1 MNREWHLAH
10 VLGSKAPMDQRI
22 EWHLEHVRVCGCAP
36 VPASVMAE
44 IRARGLDLQRGPT
57 GPE

>member
-10 VLGSKAPMDQRI
+10 VLGSKAPMGRRV
-22 EWHLEHVRVCGCAP
+22 EWHLEHVRECGCAP

-44 IRARGLDLQRGPT
+44 IRARGIDV
-57 GPE
+57 PEGRKQAE